1 MYEKLRSL
9 SWMDA
14 VLIMGF
20 MCVVAGLSLELS
32 KNEMKEEMELVKA
45 SEMSPT
51 IGEKRKII
59 VEVAGG
65 VERPGVYSFEED
77 ERLVA
82 ALAKAGGLSG
92 QADRDWVEKNINK
105 SRRLRDGEKIY
116 IAKVGEGGGEKV
128 LGVENQEEKKV
139 SLNEADSRELDTLPG
154 VGPATAERIIRYREE
169 KGGFKNI
176 EELKLVSGIGDKMY
190 EDIKDKISL

>member
-20 MCVVAGLSLELS
+20 MCVVVGLSLELS
-32 KNEMKEEMELVKA
+32 KNEVKEEMELVKA

-51 IGEKRKII
+51 ISEKRKII

-65 VERPGVYSFEED
+65 VERPGVYSFEDD

-82 ALAKAGGLSG
+82 ALARAGGLSG

-116 IAKVGEGGGEKV
+116 IAKVGEEGGEKV
-128 LGVENQEEKKV
+128 LGVESQEEKKV

-176 EELKLVSGIGDKMY
+176 EELKLVSGIGEKMY

>member
-20 MCVVAGLSLELS
+20 MCVVVGLSLELS
-32 KNEMKEEMELVKA
+32 KSEVKDKMELVKA
-45 SEMSPT
+45 SELSPT
-51 IGEKRKII
+51 EAEKRKIV

-82 ALAKAGGLSG
+82 ALAKAGGLSA
-92 QADRDWVEKNINK
+92 QADREWVEKNINK
-105 SRRLRDGEKIY
+105 SRRLHDGEKIY
-116 IAKVGEGGGEKV
+116 IAKMGEEKV
-128 LGVENQEEKKV
+128 LGVESQEEKKV
-139 SLNEADSRELDTLPG
+139 SLNEADSRGLDSLPG
-154 VGPATAERIIRYREE
+154 VGPALAERIIKYREE